1 MGPESG
7 ATGCLPAAT
16 VETATIILN
25 GAPYALGNTRTI
37 AALLTGLCARGRIA
51 VDVNGCIVPRSH
63 HAGYAL
69 QPGDQVEVVQAV
81 GGG

>member
-1 MGPESG
+1 MVPESV

-16 VETATIILN
+16 GETTTIVLN
-25 GAPYALGNTRTI
+25 GAPYALDNPRTI
-37 AALLTGLCARGRIA
+37 VALLTGLRAPGRIA
-51 VDVNGCIVPRSH
+51 VAVNGCIIPHRH
-63 HAGYAL
+63 HAGHTL